1 MKSKVTN
8 SKIPTKFEW
17 GILVFLFAFLFVNF
31 LFPDIILTTNH
42 SISFYDLL
50 SKNDLIHFYSEN
62 YIINGPLGT
71 TYMTYDFPIF
81 AIMGLWNIPL
91 LLLQK
96 IFGIVWYNNL
106 ISILYAKSILI
117 LFAILSLWIMKKILV
132 LLNKTQEDIKWYKF
146 LFVSSPIFLMVLGLF
161 GGYDIISIFFSLVGI
176 YYYLQ
181 DKDKQ
186 FVLFFALAISL
197 KLFAL
202 VLFIPLLLLKYKKIS
217 KILLYGFLT
226 LSVLIFAKLVYMNAP
241 MYQESLNA
249 FNDGMMTYLMTNN
262 FAGSFSTVSIFFIIY
277 TLICILCY
285 FKEYKGK
292 ETLEKYTMYIGLVVM
307 GSFCTFV
314 TIHPQW
320 FILVLPYLTYFLINN
335 KKLKYHNLLVEMAY
349 VSSMLAILV
358 IHYTWVFCPT
368 LLNRM
373 LLNKLFPLNEIP
385 THMPLVARFNEF
397 LPIISGVA
405 IACFLV
411 FLYLNYPDFQKK
423 EIKQKFSRSLL
434 WIRMGIILIPTLLMI
449 IGYFR

>member
-71 TYMTYDFPIF
+71 THMTYDFPIF
-81 AIMGLWNIPL
+81 AIMVLWNIPL

-217 KILLYGFLT
+217 KILLYGFLS

-241 MYQESLNA
+241 MYQ
-249 FNDGMMTYLMTNN
+249 
-262 FAGSFSTVSIFFIIY
+262 
-277 TLICILCY
+277 
-285 FKEYKGK
+285 
-292 ETLEKYTMYIGLVVM
+292 
-307 GSFCTFV
+307 
-314 TIHPQW
+314 
-320 FILVLPYLTYFLINN
+320 
-335 KKLKYHNLLVEMAY
+335 NL
-349 VSSMLAILV
+349 
-358 IHYTWVFCPT
+358 
-368 LLNRM
+368 
-373 LLNKLFPLNEIP
+373 
-385 THMPLVARFNEF
+385 
-397 LPIISGVA
+397 
-405 IACFLV
+405 
-411 FLYLNYPDFQKK
+411 
-423 EIKQKFSRSLL
+423 
-434 WIRMGIILIPTLLMI
+434 
-449 IGYFR
+449 